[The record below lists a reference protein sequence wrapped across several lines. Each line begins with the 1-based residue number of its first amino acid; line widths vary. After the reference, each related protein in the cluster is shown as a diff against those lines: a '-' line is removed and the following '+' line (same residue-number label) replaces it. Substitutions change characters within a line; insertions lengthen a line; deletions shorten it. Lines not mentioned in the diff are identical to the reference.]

1 MVQLGIAI
9 ALNKAV
15 YLFRDDFRKSTD
27 SEHYPLNLMLF
38 AGLPE
43 VGWESYYYTSVED
56 IDAEQK
62 ALYKWLSEVEV
73 E

>member
-27 SEHYPLNLMLF
+27 SEHYPLNLMF
-38 AGLPE
+38 FVGLPK
-43 VGWESYYYTSVED
+43 VGWESYYTSVED
-56 IDAEQK
+56 IDSKHK
-62 ALYKWLSEVEV
+62 ALYKWISGVE
-73 E
+73 